1 MKSRSEEC
9 FTADEVQVT
18 RTASRSGARSQ
29 HGYQSRSTNGPS
41 RPQAARTMP
50 SASTASVP
58 TKFCQM
64 VRRTRRATRSVS
76 TKRTRSLSSSTT
88 SALSRATSV
97 PEPGITVISDA
108 FDTAFFCIPE
118 VTSRLPLGRAAYR
131 TTSSSAERSTAAR
144 RPSNLAIAIFSSSV
158 SPHCLHCKTGSA
170 LTITIDVSPIL
181 KGRSFVRPSHRR
193 RLGISCYGPPCASDA
208 APLPRIRNV
217 HRHHTKIISFEV
229 SGYVGGN

>member
-1 MKSRSEEC
+1 MKSRSEGC

-18 RTASRSGARSQ
+18 KAASRSGARSQ
-29 HGYQSRSTNGPS
+29 HGYQPRSTNGPS

-76 TKRTRSLSSSTT
+76 MKRTRSLPSSTT

-108 FDTAFFCIPE
+108 FGTAFFCIPE
-118 VTSRLPLGRAAYR
+118 VTSRLSLGQAAYR
-131 TTSSSAERSTAAR
+131 TTSSSAERSTPAG
-144 RPSNLAIAIFSSSV
+144 RPSAMAIAIFSSSV
-158 SPHCLHCKTGSA
+158 SPHCRHCETGSA
-170 LTITIDVSPIL
+170 LTITIAVSPIL
-181 KGRSFVRPSHRR
+181 KGRSVIRSSIAPPQTRHFMLRATLRVRHSPTAQDPARTSSPRKYYLLR
-193 RLGISCYGPPCASDA
+193 GPRL
-208 APLPRIRNV
+208 
-217 HRHHTKIISFEV
+217 
-229 SGYVGGN
+229 